1 MLMKSAIGIVED
13 LIQVEQIITRA
24 HASGF
29 TYGDIS
35 VIFPDR
41 EGTRDFTPKNG
52 NGHPASD
59 PIGVDATSALRLLG
73 GFGTLAVPGI
83 GPVIAAGPI
92 RDALNVAALG
102 GLAGA
107 LAWMGI
113 QDYEAVIYQGRVI
126 RGNFLV
132 SIHSDDTGEIDRA
145 KAIIE
150 DCGAGDISTVTE
162 TGMTHHG
169 IWREDVITKP

>member
-1 MLMKSAIGIVED
+1 MLKKSAIGIVED
-13 LIQVEQIITRA
+13 LTQVEHIITRA

-41 EGTRDFTPKNG
+41 GGVRDSLPQNG
-52 NGHPASD
+52 NGHSESD
-59 PIGVDATSALRLLG
+59 PTGVDAASSLRLLG
-73 GFGTLAVPGI
+73 GFGALTVPGV

-107 LAWMGI
+107 LAWLGV

>member
-1 MLMKSAIGIVED
+1 MSNKSAIGIVED
-13 LIQVEQIITRA
+13 LTQVEQIITRA
-24 HASGF
+24 HASGIS
-29 TYGDIS
+29 YGAIS
-35 VIFPDR
+35 VIFPDK
-41 EGTRDFTPKNG
+41 EGSRDFPPKNG
-52 NGHPASD
+52 NGRPEIGPAV
-59 PIGVDATSALRLLG
+59 VDAGSTLRLLD
-73 GFGTLAVPGI
+73 GFGALTVPGI

-92 RDALNVAALG
+92 RNALKIAALG

-107 LAWMGI
+107 LAWMGV

-132 SIHSDDTGEIDRA
+132 SIHSDDTDEIDRA